1 MRLDE
6 GLKRVSEKSDCL
18 AVLVDSPG
26 GSPAYSH
33 NIFTKLRMHASKTG
47 KPVYTFAE
55 DMAASGGY
63 FILSA
68 GDKAF
73 AQKSSIVG
81 SVGAIF
87 LRQELNRLFENHG
100 IRNTTVASRE

>member
-1 MRLDE
+1 M
-6 GLKRVSEKSDCL
+6 
-18 AVLVDSPG
+18 LVDSPG

-33 NIFTKLRMHASKTG
+33 NIFTKLRMHASKSG

-68 GDKAF
+68 GDKVF
-73 AQKSSIVG
+73 GQKSSIIG

-87 LRQELNRLFENHG
+87 MRQELFKLLENHG
-100 IRNTTVASRE
+100 IRNTTVSSRELHRVKPATCCLRR

>member
-1 MRLDE
+1 M
-6 GLKRVSEKSDCL
+6 
-18 AVLVDSPG
+18 LVDSPG

-33 NIFTKLRMHASKTG
+33 NIFTKLRLHATKTG
-47 KPVYTFAE
+47 KPVYTFTE

-68 GDKAF
+68 GDRVF

-87 LRQELNRLFENHG
+87 LRQELFKLFEKHG
-100 IRNTTVASRE
+100 IRNTTISSRELLPV